1 MKKII
6 YVAVAATMLCTNNA
20 LADSNNSND
29 EEHWI
34 VITTTKGNTFHVNT
48 KNFKDTDELAKY
60 AEKISDGIDQKHP
73 NGDYHK

>member
-29 EEHWI
+29 EEH
-34 VITTTKGNTFHVNT
+34 
-48 KNFKDTDELAKY
+48 
-60 AEKISDGIDQKHP
+60 
-73 NGDYHK
+73 